1 MRRLLGRLPFGLYSA
16 RPILGRPSAEKVIE
30 TFRRFSNGS
39 GRLLATDRLRL
50 HFMFDRSTAGLN
62 AAMLPGDTVILDF
75 DDPWESVTAVR
86 RRLIADPRAVPVSS
100 LYFYGRLF
108 AIWKIVPEGTFRPAL
123 PFIFSLNP
131 ENFAAAGKPLPQ
143 NDPAFEARLVR
154 VPNRDALLLLR
165 VCKKVPYDTVIEL
178 KIPENGRDVQM
189 KFRFGRGVYPAWQ
202 ASPGEI
208 YAEPIPDAFAESGQ
222 LRLQLLRDE

>member
-1 MRRLLGRLPFGLYSA
+1 
-16 RPILGRPSAEKVIE
+16 
-30 TFRRFSNGS
+30 
-39 GRLLATDRLRL
+39 
-50 HFMFDRSTAGLN
+50 MFDRSTAGLN